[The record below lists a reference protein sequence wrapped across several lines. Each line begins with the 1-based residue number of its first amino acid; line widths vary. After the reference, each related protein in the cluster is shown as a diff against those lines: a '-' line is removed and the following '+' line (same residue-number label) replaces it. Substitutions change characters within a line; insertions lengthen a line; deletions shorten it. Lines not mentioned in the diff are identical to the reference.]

1 MTTNRLEIVAEDLL
15 DELALVDG
23 LDLDSEIVTR
33 ARDEYYRLIDYLP
46 EPDHLAALMAARAVW
61 TTPQDATP

>member
-15 DELALVDG
+15 DELALADG

-33 ARDEYYRLIDYLP
+33 ARDEYYRLIDYTL
-46 EPDHLAALMAARAVW
+46 EVDHLAALMAARAVW

>member
-15 DELALVDG
+15 DELALADG

-46 EPDHLAALMAARAVW
+46 EPDYLAALMAARAVW